1 MNKTM
6 ETKLKLLLIVLITT
20 SAFGQKNELKIAE
33 KAIKSQEYSKA
44 ITAITAAE
52 SLIANMDNK
61 TIAKFYFLKV
71 QAYNGKKDFQ
81 TAAKTLDDLLK
92 IEEQIGKKKYSIQAN
107 VIKNEMVQE
116 LFKLANSQYRTKEY
130 KNASTNFYLVYKLN
144 PLDTTFIYNAAI
156 SASLAK
162 EYDLSLKYFKEL
174 QEIEYTGISTLY
186 YATNKKTG
194 IKEDLGSKQNRDL
207 QVKIGLYKDP
217 INENTEAK
225 TGSIIKNI
233 AYILK
238 SQGKTEEAVK
248 AVEEARKIYPNDIN
262 LILTQADIY
271 FQLKQMDKFEE
282 FMELATSVDPKNPQ
296 LFFNLGVISFDKGNI
311 EEAKKHYMRAIEL
324 KDDYGDAYL
333 NLSVA
338 IMNKEIAIVDEMNEN
353 LSDFDKYD
361 ELLLKQKEVHKEAL
375 PFIEKADKFSRS
387 INTVQLLMNI
397 YQTLEMDEK
406 AKEYSDLYRNL
417 RDQ

>member
-1 MNKTM
+1 MKT
-6 ETKLKLLLIVLITT
+6 KVNFLLTALIVT
-20 SAFGQKNELKIAE
+20 STFSQKNELKIAE

-44 ITAITAAE
+44 VTAIVAAE
-52 SLIANMDNK
+52 SLMANMDNK

-81 TAAKTLDDLLK
+81 TSAKTLDDLLR
-92 IEEQIGKKKYSIQAN
+92 IEEQTGKKKYSIEAN
-107 VIKNEMVQE
+107 IIKNEMVQE
-116 LFKLANSQYRTKEY
+116 VFKLAGSQYSAEEY
-130 KNASTNFYLVYKLN
+130 KKASTNFYLVYKLS
-144 PLDTTFIYNAAI
+144 PQDTTFIYNAAI

-162 EYDLSLKYFKEL
+162 EYDVSLKYYKEL
-174 QEIEYTGISTLY
+174 QSMKYTGITSKY

-207 QVKIGLYKDP
+207 LIKSGLYKDP
-217 INENTEAK
+217 VDSKTESK
-225 TGSIIKNI
+225 TGDIIKNI

-238 SQGKTEEAVK
+238 SQGKTEEAIK
-248 AVEEARKIYPNDIN
+248 AIEEARKIYPKDIN

-271 FQLKQMDKFEE
+271 FQLEQMDKFSE
-282 FMELATSVDPKNPQ
+282 FMELAITVDPENPQ
-296 LFFNLGVISFDKGNI
+296 LFFNLGVISYDKGDI
-311 EEAKKHYMRAIEL
+311 EEAKKNYKKAIEL

-333 NLSVA
+333 NLAVA
-338 IMNKEIAIVDEMNEN
+338 IMNKEKAIVDEMNDN

-361 ELLLKQKEVHKEAL
+361 ELLLEQKEVHKEAL
-375 PFIEKADKFSRS
+375 PYIEKADKYSRS

-406 AKEYSDLYRNL
+406 AKEYTDLYKNL